1 MTTHIVSPKVYFGV
15 FVTLLALTALTTFV
29 AFFNLGALNTVVAM
43 TIAVGKALLVLLF
56 FMHVRYSER
65 LVWVF
70 VIAGFFWLAILIV
83 LTMSDVLTRT
93 TPSYL
98 S

>member
-1 MTTHIVSPKVYFGV
+1 MTTDIISPKVYFGV
-15 FVTLLALTALTTFV
+15 FLTLLALTALTTFV
-29 AFFNLGALNTVVAM
+29 AFFNLGPLNTVVAM
-43 TIAVGKALLVLLF
+43 TIAVGKGLLVILF

-93 TPSYL
+93 PQLYPS
-98 S
+98 